1 MVTFRFAR
9 VVFGVN
15 SSPFLLNAT
24 IDHHMRKYQESD
36 PLFVDKFLS
45 SVHVDDVSL
54 GASDVESTYELYLK
68 SKSRLAEA
76 GFRLRKFVTNS
87 EELRCR
93 IRADEQDSGEP
104 STVATVE
111 EEDQTYAKGSLGVT
125 SGHVDGKHKILGVT
139 WDYIQDALTFN
150 IGDVSH
156 HMESSE
162 PTKRNVV
169 SMTAR
174 FFDPLGV
181 VSPVTVPFKTFFQ
194 RLCENGVGWDT
205 PLTGDLLREWENLSS
220 SLQGTESL
228 VLPRCY
234 FNEVG
239 DRPRSIRL
247 IGFCDTSTKAYAAVV
262 YLRIED
268 DTQVCVRF
276 VAAKTRVAP
285 LGGMTIPRLELL
297 SALLLSKLIVSVR
310 IALQP
315 ESMILCVTLT
325 RKLPCTGYE
334 VTIKNGNS
342 LSKTV

>member
-1 MVTFRFAR
+1 M
-9 VVFGVN
+9 
-15 SSPFLLNAT
+15 
-24 IDHHMRKYQESD
+24 
-36 PLFVDKFLS
+36 
-45 SVHVDDVSL
+45 
-54 GASDVESTYELYLK
+54 ESTYELYLK

-93 IRADEQDSGEP
+93 IGADEQDSRGP
-104 STVATVE
+104 STTANVE
-111 EEDQTYAKGSLGVT
+111 KEDQSYAKGSLGVT
-125 SGHVDGKHKILGVT
+125 SGYVDGKHKILGVT

-181 VSPVTVPFKTFFQ
+181 VSPVTVPFKMFFQ
-194 RLCENGVGWDT
+194 RLCERGVGWDT
-205 PLTGDLLREWENLSS
+205 PLTGDLLREWDK
-220 SLQGTESL
+220 LQGMESL

-234 FNEVG
+234 FNEVS

-247 IGFCDTSTKAYAAVV
+247 IGFCDASTKAYAAVV

-276 VAAKTRVAP
+276 IAAKTHVVP

-310 IALQP
+310 YSQ
-315 ESMILCVTLT
+315 
-325 RKLPCTGYE
+325 R
-334 VTIKNGNS
+334 
-342 LSKTV
+342 